1 MKKKNGSGSE
11 EVAQAEEAPVV
22 REVSKKKLV
31 ELFKAYARADEAVA
45 EAKKGVDTAIA
56 ARSDAVRAIADYAG
70 KGPFGHGGDVLKV
83 VSRGEL
89 YYFRGRAEQEV
100 TQID

>member
-1 MKKKNGSGSE
+1 MKTKKNGSGAT
-11 EVAQAEEAPVV
+11 EVEQPTEV

-56 ARSDAVRAIADYAG
+56 ARSDAVKAISDYAG

-83 VSRGEL
+83 VSRGDL